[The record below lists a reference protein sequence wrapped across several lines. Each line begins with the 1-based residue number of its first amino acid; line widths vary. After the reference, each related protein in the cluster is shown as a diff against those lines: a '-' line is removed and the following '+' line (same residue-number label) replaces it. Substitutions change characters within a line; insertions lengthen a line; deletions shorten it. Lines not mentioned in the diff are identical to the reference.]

1 MKEDIKKEEDYLKS
15 LMEKHK
21 KAMTLL
27 SKCIGTE
34 LSFWEKQKN
43 FANSKRQIDF
53 GFGNSFNK
61 RCEKIKMAN
70 FKKQ

>member
-34 LSFWEKQKN
+34 LSFLEKQ
-43 FANSKRQIDF
+43 ATDTTELDDDGLDPRLL
-53 GFGNSFNK
+53 
-61 RCEKIKMAN
+61 
-70 FKKQ
+70 